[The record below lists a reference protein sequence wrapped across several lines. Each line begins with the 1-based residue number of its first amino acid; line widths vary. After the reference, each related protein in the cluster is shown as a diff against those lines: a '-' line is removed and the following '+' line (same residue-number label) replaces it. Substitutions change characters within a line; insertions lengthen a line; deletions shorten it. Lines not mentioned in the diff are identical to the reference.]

1 MERVEAWGQ
10 SCLFLLLFLVAKS
23 LAYQGDK
30 IDSTGCPVIFKARC
44 TCGPGDYRAWKPNSK
59 VYITNCTNAGF
70 TDPNVIE
77 YTPDQTEVLIFT
89 GNHFETLPWNLLG
102 VWENHDKLEV
112 IDLTNNK
119 IKEIQGKS
127 FHKVTNVKRLILN
140 HNDLYIV
147 STMHHP
153 RVFSNFVNL
162 EELHLTNAF
171 TEQIDAKWYLTDLK
185 DVILN
190 SELKKLKKLHLEQN
204 EIWEIK
210 DMDMFCELPELLDL
224 HLSDNQLTDINFSL
238 DCLKKLR
245 YLDLEYN
252 KIRNLP
258 KSTLDKLDQA
268 FGHKERS
275 PDGLLRY
282 TRQVDLHGNPYSC
295 DCHMKTLK
303 NWLDT
308 TQINLMNKDAMRCYD
323 GVPASNAGKRI
334 KNVDKLDC
342 PVARETGSGSHH
354 AVTSA
359 LLTILIILTA
369 CLLAVVLWINRITV
383 KDKMQP
389 LLKNLQNQ
397 MQYTTIERQE
407 EEPPEVSV

>member
-1 MERVEAWGQ
+1 MTLV
-10 SCLFLLLFLVAKS
+10 LLVS
-23 LAYQGDK
+23 LSLIGFAVCFEGDK
-30 IDSTGCPVIFKARC
+30 IDGTGCPAAFMARC
-44 TCGPGDYRAWKPNSK
+44 TCGPGDYRAWKPNTK

-70 TDPNVIE
+70 TDPDVIE
-77 YTPDQTEVLIFT
+77 FTPDQTEVLIFT
-89 GNHFETLPWNLLG
+89 GNHFETLPWNVLG
-102 VWENHDKLEV
+102 VWENHEKLEV
-112 IDLTNNK
+112 IDLTNNR

-127 FHKVTNVKRLILN
+127 FHKVTNVRRLILN

-171 TEQIDAKWYLTDLK
+171 TEQIDSKWYLSDLK

-190 SELKKLKKLHLEQN
+190 SDLRKLKKLHLEQN

-210 DMDMFCELPELLDL
+210 DMDMFCQLPELLDL
-224 HLSDNQLTDINFSL
+224 HLSDNQLTDINFSI

-258 KSTLDKLDQA
+258 QSTLDKLDQV
-268 FGHKERS
+268 FGQKKVGI
-275 PDGLLRY
+275 DGSWKY
-282 TRQVDLHGNPYSC
+282 TRQLNLHGNPYAC
-295 DCHMKTLK
+295 DCHMMPFKR
-303 NWLDT
+303 WLNH
-308 TQINLMNKDAMRCYD
+308 TQVNLINKDAMRCYD
-323 GVPASNAGKRI
+323 GVPETNAGKRI
-334 KNVDKLDC
+334 VNLDRLEC
-342 PVARETGSGSHH
+342 PVRKAIPNTTHHTVTG
-354 AVTSA
+354 T
-359 LLTILIILTA
+359 LLTILIILVA
-369 CLLAVVLWINRITV
+369 CLLAVVVWINRITV

-397 MQYTTIERQE
+397 MQYTTIDKQD